1 MPPTPARTAGS
12 RPPTSERGHSEGG
25 PARPTH
31 SARRGTRVRD
41 RTQFDLM
48 LLAVVA
54 QEPGDGYAVAATL
67 TEQTRGRVTVPS
79 RVVFT
84 SLHRLTRNR
93 LVRRKAG
100 VYVLTDSGTRS
111 LAAKRREWR
120 TLQVAMQAVL
130 DHTG

>member
-1 MPPTPARTAGS
+1 MPSTRARTTGSRLPTPR
-12 RPPTSERGHSEGG
+12 RGRSEG
-25 PARPTH
+25 A
-31 SARRGTRVRD
+31 SAPSTPSAAPRTRVRD

-67 TEQTRGRVTVPS
+67 TEQTRGRVMVSS

-93 LVRRKAG
+93 LVNRKAG

-120 TLQVAMQAVL
+120 ALQVAMQAVL
-130 DHTG
+130 DRIG